1 MLKATHT
8 ELEKQAY
15 CSINTT
21 YFWHLLGHFLAS
33 RCRTGGDG
41 AQSGQLGANL
51 AQLRANLGP
60 TWGQLRANLGP
71 TSANLGQLGP
81 TWGQLRAFL
90 RELGQLG
97 PKMAQL
103 GANLGPTWVPKAL
116 GTPPEGH
123 LGASAGRFSALRGT
137 ISAPSSTFLGACS
150 KLSCAQS
157 VSNPAAS
164 TARRP
169 CVTSTCGLVR
179 RRTAG
184 Q

>member
-15 CSINTT
+15 SSINTT

-60 TWGQLRANLGP
+60 TWGQLRANL
-71 TSANLGQLGP
+71 
-81 TWGQLRAFL
+81 R
-90 RELGQLG
+90 
-97 PKMAQL
+97 
-103 GANLGPTWVPKAL
+103 PTWVPKAL

-164 TARRP
+164 TAPRP